1 MLFHGTMRHDGAHC
15 PGFHPELMP
24 HIIEALENIDQ
35 IAARHGVKVHGLY
48 NAAPEHVEFLIAE
61 ADSPMNIAAFLGD
74 ANPYGEFAE
83 MNATP
88 VTAAD
93 DLLAAARQMMQ
104 GR

>member
-1 MLFHGTMRHDGAHC
+1 MLFHVTSRHDAAHC

-24 HIIEALENIDQ
+24 HIIEVLENIDQ

-88 VTAAD
+88 VTTAD
-93 DLLAAARQMMQ
+93 DLLVAARQMMQ
-104 GR
+104 RR